1 MNSLQ
6 PGQTYEISDAYV
18 GMTDKV
24 PARVIVHRLTKNNN
38 KTITRSNGKRK
49 KKGMKYSARSKRL
62 SGINVYMTNTL

>member
-49 KKGMKYSARSKRL
+49 RKE
-62 SGINVYMTNTL
+62 